1 MTTSERQAVLRF
13 NRRRL
18 FLNRMIM
25 RKRAFISSIST
36 RFALAG
42 QCINREFVMTT
53 TFTIS
58 RMPVGIGF
66 QVTQQIGDRRPVIIA
81 HSRSAD
87 DAQSFAW
94 QRLSDA
100 TDRGR
105 EAFITID
112 MRGS

>member
-1 MTTSERQAVLRF
+1 
-13 NRRRL
+13 
-18 FLNRMIM
+18 
-25 RKRAFISSIST
+25 
-36 RFALAG
+36 
-42 QCINREFVMTT
+42 MTT

-58 RMPVGIGF
+58 RMPVGSGF